1 MRVAPER
8 SEFVS
13 MGAQRA
19 PDGSRA
25 THAPVVVSLHADCET
40 PISIFQRM
48 ASASGPSG
56 QRGSEHAFLLESV
69 EGGETMGRYSFLAV
83 DVERTLDVRDGEARV
98 RGAEGEDVFA
108 VRDPLDALSR
118 VMGDISV
125 APHPALPRFV
135 GGAVGYVGFD
145 AMCAFEPV
153 PLAGGRGLGW
163 PTAMF
168 LLARDVV
175 VYDHRDHRVLLV
187 TLAPLAGDRGAAW
200 EAARARLSRLLERYM
215 APSVPEPPWWLDEV
229 PDASLSVTPNRT
241 DEDFCAAVT
250 RAKQAIAEGEL
261 FQVVLS
267 RRETIE
273 ADVDPL
279 LLYRALRATSPSP
292 YMFLLR
298 LGERSLVGASPEVL
312 VRLDEG
318 TLLVRPI
325 AGTRPRGETAEEDA
339 ALEADLLADEKEL
352 AEHRMLLDLGRN
364 DVGRV
369 AKVGSVR
376 VKAPLHIERY
386 SHVMHIVS
394 DVEAELAEGKG
405 AYDVFR
411 ACFPAG
417 TVSGAPKVRACQWLS
432 ELEPDR
438 RGPYAGAVGYFDH
451 AGNIDTAI
459 AIRTM
464 MVEPGAVHVQAG
476 AGIVFDSVPESE
488 LEECQN
494 KARAARVALRRALH
508 RQAALLGTEV
518 GARLHGV
525 REGRGASR
533 NRGGE
538 G

>member
-1 MRVAPER
+1 MMLEPSRSAFVA
-8 SEFVS
+8 
-13 MGAQRA
+13 MGAREA
-19 PDGSRA
+19 PDGRRA
-25 THAPVVVSLHADCET
+25 THAPVIVRLQADRET
-40 PISIFQRM
+40 PISIFERVAREAEQ
-48 ASASGPSG
+48 
-56 QRGSEHAFLLESV
+56 AFLLESV

-83 DVERTLDVRDGEARV
+83 DVERTLEVCGGEARV
-98 RGAEGEDVFA
+98 RGASGEDVFA
-108 VRDPLDALSR
+108 VEDPLDALSR
-118 VMGDISV
+118 VMGDVAV

-153 PLAGGRGLGW
+153 PLAAGAGLGW

-200 EAARARLSRLLERYM
+200 EAARARLAQLVERVT
-215 APSVPEPPWWLDEV
+215 APQAPEPPWWLDAV
-229 PDASLSVTPNRT
+229 PDDALVVTPNRS

-250 RAKQAIAEGEL
+250 RAKEAIASGEL

-267 RRETIE
+267 RRESIAAE
-273 ADVDPL
+273 VDPL
-279 LLYRALRATSPSP
+279 LLYRSLRATSPSP

-298 LGERSLVGASPEVL
+298 MGARSLVGASPEVL

-318 TLLVRPI
+318 KLLVRPI
-325 AGTRPRGETAEEDA
+325 AGTRRRGASTEEDDALAEE
-339 ALEADLLADEKEL
+339 LLADAKEL

-369 AKVGSVR
+369 AAVGSVR
-376 VKAPLHIERY
+376 VKSPLHIERY

-394 DVEAELAEGKG
+394 DVEAELAPGCD

-417 TVSGAPKVRACQWLS
+417 TVSGAPKVRACQWLA

-438 RGPYAGAVGYFDH
+438 RGPYSGAVGYFDH

-464 MVEPGAVHVQAG
+464 MVEPGVVHVQAG
-476 AGIVFDSVPESE
+476 AGVVFDSVAEAE
-488 LEECQN
+488 LEECRN
-494 KARAARVALRRALH
+494 KAAAARVAVRRALH
-508 RQAALLGTEV
+508 RQAALAEEE
-518 GARLHGV
+518 AR
-525 REGRGASR
+525 
-533 NRGGE
+533 
-538 G
+538 